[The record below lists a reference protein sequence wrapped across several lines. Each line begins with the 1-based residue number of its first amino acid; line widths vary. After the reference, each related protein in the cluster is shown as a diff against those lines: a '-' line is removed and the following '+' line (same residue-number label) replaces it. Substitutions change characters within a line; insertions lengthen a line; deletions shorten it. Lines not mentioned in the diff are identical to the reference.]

1 MHTFSSRLLPCLAL
15 AALLTVAGCRQRGR
29 QNGEP
34 AVSDVAAETEEV
46 SPAPFQPVFSA
57 EELPAEVV
65 ARMRGKSY
73 PEGATIRLSE
83 LRYLRL
89 SYVDFDG
96 ESRTGEM
103 VCNAAIAQD
112 LLEIF
117 QALYEAEYPI
127 RSILLVDD
135 FGGSDDESM
144 KADNTSCFNFRTV
157 PGSTNLSRHAL
168 GMAVDVNP
176 LENPYINVRGVVM
189 PDEGRPYVDRSR
201 DFPHKITRDDLCC
214 RLFLEHGFT
223 WGGSWANRKDYQHFE
238 KR

>member
-1 MHTFSSRLLPCLAL
+1 MRTCFLRLLPCLTIAVL
-15 AALLTVAGCRQRGR
+15 LSAAACRQRGSAVDR
-29 QNGEP
+29 TPPEVAEP
-34 AVSDVAAETEEV
+34 VVEAA
-46 SPAPFQPVFSA
+46 PAPFQPVFTA
-57 EELPAEVV
+57 EAVPAEVE

-73 PEGATIRLSE
+73 PEGATISLSE

-89 SYVDFDG
+89 SYVGFDG
-96 ESRTGEM
+96 APQTGEM

-117 QALYEAEYPI
+117 QALYEAGYPI

-157 PGSTNLSRHAL
+157 PGSKSLSRHAF

-176 LENPYINVRGVVM
+176 LENPYINRSGVVM
-189 PDEGRPYVDRSR
+189 PAEGQPYVDRDR

-223 WGGSWANRKDYQHFE
+223 WGGSWSDRKDYQHFE

>member
-1 MHTFSSRLLPCLAL
+1 MSAAVSFAVRGLLLIAL
-15 AALLTVAGCRQRGR
+15 VPFAACRQRGSA
-29 QNGEP
+29 P
-34 AVSDVAAETEEV
+34 AQTPPEVPAADVETASV
-46 SPAPFQPVFSA
+46 PFQPVFTA
-57 EELPAEVV
+57 EAIPSEVE

-73 PEGATIRLSE
+73 PEGASIALSD

-96 ESRTGEM
+96 VPQTGEL

-117 QALYEAEYPI
+117 RALYEAEYPI
-127 RSILLVDD
+127 CSIRLVDD

-157 PGSTNLSRHAL
+157 AGSKSLSRHAF

-176 LENPYINVRGVVM
+176 LENPYINRSGVVM
-189 PDEGRPYVDRSR
+189 PAEGQPYVDRSR

-223 WGGSWANRKDYQHFE
+223 WGGSWSDRKDYQHFE

>member
-1 MHTFSSRLLPCLAL
+1 MSAAVSFAVRGLLLFAL
-15 AALLTVAGCRQRGR
+15 VSFAACRQRGSAAA
-29 QNGEP
+29 QTLPET
-34 AVSDVAAETEEV
+34 AEIAAEAA
-46 SPAPFQPVFSA
+46 PAPFQSVFTSEA
-57 EELPAEVV
+57 VPPEVE

-73 PEGATIRLSE
+73 PEGAAIALSE

-96 ESRTGEM
+96 EPQTGEL

-127 RSILLVDD
+127 CSIRLVDD

-157 PGSTNLSRHAL
+157 PGSKSLSRHAF

-176 LENPYINVRGVVM
+176 LENPYINRSGVVM
-189 PDEGRPYVDRSR
+189 PAEGQPYVDRSR

-223 WGGSWANRKDYQHFE
+223 WGGSWSDRKDYQHFE

>member
-1 MHTFSSRLLPCLAL
+1 MRTFSFLAL
-15 AALLTVAGCRQRGR
+15 VILLSFAACRQRGS
-29 QNGEP
+29 QAPE
-34 AVSDVAAETEEV
+34 AALPDLPEEV
-46 SPAPFQPVFSA
+46 AEAAPAPFEPVFSA
-57 EELPAEVV
+57 EAVPAEVE

-73 PEGATIRLSE
+73 PEGATIALSE

-96 ESRTGEM
+96 APQTGEM
-103 VCNAAIAQD
+103 VCNAAIADD
-112 LLEIF
+112 LVAIF
-117 QALYEAEYPI
+117 RALYEAQYPI
-127 RSILLVDD
+127 CSILLVDE

-157 PGSTNLSRHAL
+157 PGSKSLSRHAF

-176 LENPYINVRGVVM
+176 LENPYINRSGVVM
-189 PDEGRPYVDRSR
+189 PAEGEPYVDRSR

-223 WGGSWANRKDYQHFE
+223 WGGDWSDRKDYQHFE